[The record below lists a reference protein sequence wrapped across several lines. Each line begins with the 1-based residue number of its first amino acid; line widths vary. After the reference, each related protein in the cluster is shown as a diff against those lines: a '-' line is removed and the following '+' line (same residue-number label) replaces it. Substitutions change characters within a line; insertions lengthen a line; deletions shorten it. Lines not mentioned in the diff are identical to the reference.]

1 MRAVVWAVLL
11 FVVAVVAATTL
22 GTNDGLVSV
31 AWGGWRADLSLNL
44 FILVVLGA
52 CFLIMGATRAIDSL
66 LTLPTRAAE
75 WRALQRER
83 AAQRALREAHLEFD
97 AARYLRAQRA
107 AERVLGFTRAWPP
120 IPEADELSLLAL
132 LILAASLHRLQ
143 DRDGR
148 QQALEQALELAGR
161 VKGRPGAE
169 APLLRAAEW
178 ALEDRDAAMAHQWLD
193 ALPPGVARRTHA
205 LRLKLQAARLA
216 AQPAEALK
224 TARLLAKHQ
233 AFPTAATPGLLR
245 SLCMQVLDAAHDAEQ
260 LRQAWASL
268 ESADRR
274 DALLVAHAARRAA
287 RLGAAAD
294 GRIWARPLW
303 DRLPELT
310 PEERSALAL
319 ALCDGL
325 EGVGPEWLA
334 PLEKALLSGPD
345 GSGDASVA
353 AAAGMT
359 FAARGLWGR
368 AAAPLEVAARAPHL
382 PGDVRRRAW
391 RLLSQAAQGLGD
403 DVRAAACEREA
414 SRVDAAG

>member
-107 AERVLGFTRAWPP
+107 AEKVLGFSRAWPP
-120 IPEADELSLLAL
+120 IPEADELSLMAL
-132 LILAASLHRLQ
+132 LMLASSLHRLQ
-143 DRDGR
+143 DREGR
-148 QQALEQALELAGR
+148 QRALDEALALAGR

-178 ALEDRDAAMAHQWLD
+178 ALEDRDATLAHQWLD
-193 ALPPGVARRTHA
+193 ALPPGAARRTHA
-205 LRLKLQAARLA
+205 LRLRLQAARLSG
-216 AQPAEALK
+216 QHAEALK

-233 AFPTAATPGLLR
+233 AFPTTATPGLLR
-245 SLCMQVLDAAHDAEQ
+245 SLCMQVLDASHDAEQ
-260 LRQAWASL
+260 LRQAWLAL
-268 ESADRR
+268 EPADRR
-274 DALLVAHAARRAA
+274 DALLVAHACRRAA
-287 RLGAAAD
+287 GLGAAAD
-294 GRIWARPLW
+294 GRNWARPFW
-303 DRLPELT
+303 DRLSELS
-310 PEERSALAL
+310 EQERSALAL
-319 ALCDGL
+319 ALCDSL
-325 EGVGPEWLA
+325 DGVGSEWLA
-334 PLEKALLSGPD
+334 PMEKALAHGPA
-345 GSGDASVA
+345 GPGDAGVS

-359 FAARGLWGR
+359 FAARGLWGL
-368 AAAPLEVAARAPHL
+368 AAAPLERAARAADL
-382 PGDVRRRAW
+382 PGHVRRRAW
-391 RLLSQAAQGLGD
+391 RLLAQAAQGAGD
-403 DVRAAACEREA
+403 DHRAADCEREA
-414 SRVDAAG
+414 SRID